1 MTKNIKNN
9 SINQF
14 YTLHKQKITLI
25 LEFLLVLVFAYVEWR
40 FKHRFYAL
48 FIIVFFVF
56 THIFKD
62 RDHKDLIIPILIIF
76 LIFNTLAFDSLLLF
90 RRIDVPSIQHP
101 KSYLKNLFTADTGLE
116 VLPDSVQT
124 MLTMMHA
131 ANIENYYL
139 SPDYYGDGEIM
150 QRIVESAWPIKLEES
165 SQYIFISDQDNDL
178 YQDCSFVA
186 NMKEINLVKCN

>member
-1 MTKNIKNN
+1 MTKNSKTN

-25 LEFLLVLVFAYVEWR
+25 LELFLVLLFAYVEWR

-48 FIIVFFVF
+48 FIIIFFVF
-56 THIFKD
+56 THIFND

-139 SPDYYGDGEIM
+139 SPGYYGDGEIM

-165 SQYIFISDQDNDL
+165 SQYIFITDKDNDL
-178 YQDCSFVA
+178 YQDCSIVA

>member
-40 FKHRFYAL
+40 FKHGFYAL